1 MKTSASSFRQ
11 LYQNRNDFL
20 KNWKKQGKK
29 VFGYFCTYTPE
40 EIIYASGILPFR
52 ITADTVSTTLADAH
66 LPDFICPFTRS
77 CFDVALRGE
86 YKDID
91 GYVSTYT
98 CDTIRNVLWL
108 WNRYIP
114 AQFMHLISFP
124 SGTTEKAFD
133 FFLKELLRLKGRLE
147 EFCGMDISNQSLS
160 KAIKVY
166 NENRM
171 LLRKLYDLRKGNP
184 PLISG
189 TEAVEIV
196 RSSMVVPKEEHTTLL
211 KQFMSEVKDRTDFP
225 EERVRMLV
233 SGSFIQDIGLLQTIE
248 NSGGTIVADDLCL
261 GSRYFWDRVDVNSEP
276 LKAIAKR
283 YLSRVKCPCRHP
295 PEDRLD
301 YIMKMIKEFKVE
313 GVIFILQKFCDT
325 HFFDYPF
332 MEEKL
337 KENGVPVLF
346 IEVAHLT
353 PMGPIKTRV
362 EAFIEM
368 LTEMKT

>member
-1 MKTSASSFRQ
+1 MNTLISDFRQ

-20 KNWKKQGKK
+20 RDWKKQGKK

-52 ITADTVSTTLADAH
+52 ITTDTATTTLADAI
-66 LPDFICPFTRS
+66 LPNFICPFTRS
-77 CFDVALRGE
+77 CFDVALRGG

-98 CDTIRNVLWL
+98 CDTIRNILWL
-108 WNRYIP
+108 WNRHIP

-124 SGTTEKAFD
+124 SETTEKAFD
-133 FFLKELLRLKGRLE
+133 FFLKELLKLKGKLE
-147 EFCGMDISNQSLS
+147 EFCGMEISDQSLS
-160 KAIKVY
+160 KAIEVY
-166 NENRM
+166 NENRA
-171 LLRKLYDLRKGNP
+171 LLRKVYDLRKSNA

-211 KQFMSEVKDRTDFP
+211 KQFMSEIKDRTDFP
-225 EERVRMLV
+225 EGKVRMLV
-233 SGSFIQDIGLLQTIE
+233 SGPYIQDIGLLQTIE

-261 GSRYFWDRVDVNSEP
+261 GSRYFWDKVDVNAEP

-283 YLSRVKCPCRHP
+283 YLGRVKCPCRHP
-295 PEDRLD
+295 PESRLE
-301 YIMKMIKEFKVE
+301 YMMKMIKEFKVE
-313 GVIFILQKFCDT
+313 GVIFVLQKFCDT

-337 KENGVPVLF
+337 KENGIPVLL
-346 IEVAHLT
+346 IEVAHLA

-368 LTEMKT
+368 ITGMKA

>member
-1 MKTSASSFRQ
+1 MKTLISNFRE

-20 KNWKKQGKK
+20 RSWKKQGKK

-40 EIIYASGILPFR
+40 EMIYAAGILPFR
-52 ITADTVSTTLADAH
+52 ITTDTVSTTLADAH
-66 LPDFICPFTRS
+66 LPNFICPFTRS
-77 CFDVALRGE
+77 CFDVALRGG

-91 GYVSTYT
+91 GYVSAYT

-108 WNRYIP
+108 WNRRIP

-147 EFCGMDISNQSLS
+147 EFCGMEISDQSLS

-166 NENRM
+166 NESRR
-171 LLRKLYDLRKGNP
+171 LLRKVYDLRKSNP

-211 KQFMSEVKDRTDFP
+211 KRFMSEVKYRTDFP
-225 EERVRMLV
+225 KGRVRMLV
-233 SGSFIQDIGLLQTIE
+233 SGPFIQDISVLQTIE

-261 GSRYFWDRVDVNSEP
+261 GSRYFWDQVDVNTDP

-295 PEDRLD
+295 PKDRLD
-301 YIMKMIKEFKVE
+301 HIMKMIKEFKVE
-313 GVIFILQKFCDT
+313 GVIFVLQKFCDT

-332 MEEKL
+332 IKERL
-337 KENGVPVLF
+337 KENGVPVLL

-353 PMGPIKTRV
+353 PMGPVKTRV